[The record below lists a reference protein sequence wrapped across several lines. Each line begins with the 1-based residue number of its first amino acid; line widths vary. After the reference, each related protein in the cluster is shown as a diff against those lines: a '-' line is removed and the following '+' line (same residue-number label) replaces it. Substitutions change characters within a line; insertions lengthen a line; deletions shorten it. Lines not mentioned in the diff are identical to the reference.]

1 MDLEILQKKKLRLM
15 DIHDELEQIAILEKE
30 LNFME
35 TDIDSN
41 FPDHAFGLFW
51 EKRRHDARFAFN
63 GALNK
68 YTDLTKNIIL
78 ITRIELEKKKQ
89 SLKQKLRRNLEGLKN
104 DKSKSNTKKKNGRA
118 SRNTITKQYLDRSE
132 CFPDGYAYGECSICI
147 DHRATR
153 LSRRKRLRQLYDC
166 LRNG

>member
-30 LNFME
+30 LSFME

-51 EKRRHDARFAFN
+51 EKRHHDARFAFN

-78 ITRIELEKKKQ
+78 ITRIELEKRKAELKAEIEKKFGGI
-89 SLKQKLRRNLEGLKN
+89 E
-104 DKSKSNTKKKNGRA
+104 
-118 SRNTITKQYLDRSE
+118 E
-132 CFPDGYAYGECSICI
+132 
-147 DHRATR
+147 
-153 LSRRKRLRQLYDC
+153 
-166 LRNG
+166 